1 MASAFNTED
10 NLKKHTMRIMYK
22 INVRENR
29 WCNIETAATL
39 TLDTEQAE
47 TKRKAQNRKPK
58 G

>member
-1 MASAFNTED
+1 MSGFLNTED